1 MNEYSYDDPKIKKLI
16 EEIAIATANKYKKIA
31 YYDAEDIRQEVRM
44 KCVKSLN
51 RYDPTRSDA
60 TLKTFLITC
69 SHNRIRDIK
78 RSVLYKHNNPCRKCD
93 FQGKRKNKCNQYTS
107 KSQCPKYKE
116 HERFIACKLAAN
128 KPLSL
133 DENRLFDR
141 ESENDTIKLDMI
153 DYIYAS
159 LSPEYYEDFYL
170 LVESNFNFKTIHIK
184 RRGKLMDIIAGIVKE
199 FCEE

>member
-1 MNEYSYDDPKIKKLI
+1 MNEYSFDDPKIKKLI

-31 YYDAEDIRQEVRM
+31 YYDIEDIRQEVRM
-44 KCVKSLN
+44 KCIKSLKH
-51 RYDPTRSDA
+51 YDPNRSNA

-78 RSVLYKHNNPCRKCD
+78 RSVLYKHNNPCKKCD
-93 FQGKRKNKCNQYTS
+93 FQGKKKGDCVKYMT
-107 KSQCPKYKE
+107 KSQCPRYRE

-133 DENRLFDR
+133 DENRIFDHESDNEIRLF
-141 ESENDTIKLDMI
+141 DMI

-159 LSPEYYEDFYL
+159 LSPEYYDDL
-170 LVESNFNFKTIHIK
+170 SVLVENNFNFKVVHVKK
-184 RRGKLMDIIAGIVKE
+184 REELKNIIGNIVKE
-199 FCEE
+199 FCKE